1 MKIKM
6 DFSVILILVAIGLT
20 AGILSGFVGV
30 GGGIVIVP
38 CLIYFL
44 GLTQFQAQGTSLT
57 LMLPPIG
64 ILAFMNY
71 YKTGNVDI
79 PFAMVIA
86 IAFII
91 GAYLGSKWALKLP
104 EAKVKLIFGL
114 IMLYTS
120 IRMIIKG
127 YSQLNAPEI

>member
-1 MKIKM
+1 MKTKM

-44 GLTQFQAQGTSLT
+44 GLTQFQAQGTSLA

-71 YKTGNVDI
+71 YKAGNVDVPYAI
-79 PFAMVIA
+79 VIS

-91 GAYLGSKWALKLP
+91 GGYLGSKWALKLP
-104 EAKVKLIFGL
+104 EAKVKLIFGI
-114 IMLYTS
+114 IMLYAAT
-120 IRMIIKG
+120 RMIYKG
-127 YSQLNAPEI
+127 YTQLNNPDL